1 MRTITA
7 LWLRNI
13 RGFVRDRVK
22 LITSLVIP
30 FFFLY
35 VFKSIF
41 KTDQVEDPTAF
52 LLAGIIVATAFQTS
66 LNIATSTI
74 DDTVSGYMKEI
85 LVSPTSRF
93 QVALGQILS
102 AATIATTQ
110 GILILILGFFT
121 GLSFDHWYT
130 LIYVL
135 LALMLVGLVFSGL
148 GLFLASMVKSSSTF
162 QVVQQAV
169 VLPFTFLSGA
179 YIPLSFLPDVLR
191 FIAYFN
197 PMTYT
202 TAFFRTIMLE
212 KGGLTQTEWVELGLA
227 FDLNGFIVTPWRSGI
242 IITAFGALFLFL
254 ATNSFVRA
262 DFNKISRS
270 PLGGR

>member
-1 MRTITA
+1 
-7 LWLRNI
+7 
-13 RGFVRDRVK
+13 
-22 LITSLVIP
+22 
-30 FFFLY
+30 
-35 VFKSIF
+35 
-41 KTDQVEDPTAF
+41 
-52 LLAGIIVATAFQTS
+52 
-66 LNIATSTI
+66 
-74 DDTVSGYMKEI
+74 MKEI

-110 GILILILGFFT
+110 GILILIIGFFT

-130 LIYVL
+130 FIYVL
-135 LALMLVGLVFSGL
+135 LILMLVGLVFSGL

-179 YIPLSFLPDVLR
+179 YIPLAFLPNVLR
-191 FIAYFN
+191 SFAYFN

-202 TAFFRTIMLE
+202 TAIFRTIMLE

-227 FDLNGFIVTPWRSGI
+227 FDLNGFIITPWMSGI
-242 IITAFGALFLFL
+242 IIIAFGALFLFL
-254 ATNSFVRA
+254 ATNAFVRA

-270 PLGGR
+270 PGES

>member
-22 LITSLVIP
+22 LVTSLVIP

-35 VFKSIF
+35 VFNSIF
-41 KTDQVEDPTAF
+41 QTDQVEDPIAF
-52 LLAGIIVATAFQTS
+52 LLAGIIVATVFQTS

-179 YIPLSFLPDVLR
+179 YIPLAFLPDVLR

-212 KGGLTQTEWVELGLA
+212 KGGLTQAEWIELGLA
-227 FDLNGFIVTPWRSGI
+227 LDFNGFIVTPWISGF

-270 PLGGR
+270 PLGRR

>member
-52 LLAGIIVATAFQTS
+52 LLAGIIVATVFQTS

-179 YIPLSFLPDVLR
+179 YIPLAFLPDVLR

-227 FDLNGFIVTPWRSGI
+227 FDLNGFIVTPWMSGI

>member
-1 MRTITA
+1 M
-7 LWLRNI
+7 
-13 RGFVRDRVK
+13 
-22 LITSLVIP
+22 
-30 FFFLY
+30 
-35 VFKSIF
+35 
-41 KTDQVEDPTAF
+41 
-52 LLAGIIVATAFQTS
+52 
-66 LNIATSTI
+66 
-74 DDTVSGYMKEI
+74 
-85 LVSPTSRF
+85 
-93 QVALGQILS
+93 
-102 AATIATTQ
+102 
-110 GILILILGFFT
+110 ILILGFFT

-179 YIPLSFLPDVLR
+179 YIPLAFLPDVLR

-212 KGGLTQTEWVELGLA
+212 KGGLTQAEWIELGLA
-227 FDLNGFIVTPWRSGI
+227 LDFNGFIVTPWISGF

-270 PLGGR
+270 SLGGG

>member
-13 RGFVRDRVK
+13 RGFIRDRVK
-22 LITSLVIP
+22 LIISIIIP

-35 VFKSIF
+35 IFKSVF

-52 LLAGIIVATAFQTS
+52 LLAGIIVATVFQTS

-93 QVALGQILS
+93 KVALGQILS
-102 AATIATTQ
+102 AATIASTQ
-110 GILILILGFFT
+110 GILILIIGFFT

-130 LIYVL
+130 VIFVL
-135 LALMLVGLVFSGL
+135 LTLMLVGLVFSGL

-162 QVVQQAV
+162 QVVQQAI

-179 YIPLSFLPDVLR
+179 YIPLAFLPDALR

-212 KGGLTQTEWVELGLA
+212 KGGLTQKEWVELGLA
-227 FDLNGFIVTPWRSGI
+227 FELNGFVVTPWMSGL
-242 IITAFGALFLFL
+242 IITAFGVLFLFL
-254 ATNSFVRA
+254 ATNSFIRA
-262 DFNKISRS
+262 DFNKISRN
-270 PLGGR
+270 PLGGE

>member
-35 VFKSIF
+35 VFSSIF

-52 LLAGIIVATAFQTS
+52 LLAGNTVATVFQTS

-74 DDTVSGYMKEI
+74 DDTVSGFMKEV
-85 LVSPTSRF
+85 LVSPTSRL

-102 AATIATTQ
+102 AATIATAQ
-110 GILILILGFFT
+110 GVLILIIGFFT
-121 GLSFDHWYT
+121 GLRFDHWQTIFYVVAA
-130 LIYVL
+130 LIL
-135 LALMLVGLVFSGL
+135 IGLVFSGL

-179 YIPLSFLPDVLR
+179 YIPIDFLPKVLK
-191 FIAYFN
+191 FVSYFN

-212 KGGLTQTEWVELGLA
+212 KGGLTQARWLKLGLA
-227 FDLNGFIVTPWRSGI
+227 FDFNGFIVTPWMSGI
-242 IITAFGALFLFL
+242 VIAAFGGLFLFL
-254 ATNSFVRA
+254 ATNSFVHA
-262 DFNKISRS
+262 DFNKISRK
-270 PLGGR
+270 PAAGK

>member
-35 VFKSIF
+35 VFSSIF
-41 KTDQVEDPTAF
+41 KNDQVEDPTAF
-52 LLAGIIVATAFQTS
+52 LLAGIIVATGFQTS

-74 DDTVSGYMKEI
+74 DDTVSGFMKEI

-93 QVALGQILS
+93 QVALGQIIS
-102 AATIATTQ
+102 AATIATAQ
-110 GILILILGFFT
+110 GILILIIGFST
-121 GLSFDHWYT
+121 GLRFEKWQT
-130 LIYVL
+130 ILYVL

-179 YIPLSFLPDVLR
+179 YLPLDLLPRVLR
-191 FIAYFN
+191 FVSYFN

-212 KGGLTQTEWVELGLA
+212 KGDLTKTEWLNLGLA
-227 FDLNGFIVTPWRSGI
+227 FDVNGFIITPWMSGI
-242 IITAFGALFLFL
+242 IIAVFGSIFLYL

-262 DFNKISRS
+262 DFNKISRN
-270 PLGGR
+270 PLARK

>member
-35 VFKSIF
+35 VFNSIF

-52 LLAGIIVATAFQTS
+52 LLAGIIVATVFQTS

-74 DDTVSGYMKEI
+74 DDTVSGFMKEI

-110 GILILILGFFT
+110 GILILIIGFFT
-121 GLSFDHWYT
+121 GLRFEQWQT
-130 LIYVL
+130 ILYVL

-179 YIPLSFLPDVLR
+179 YIPIDFLPKVLK
-191 FIAYFN
+191 FVSYFN

-212 KGGLTQTEWVELGLA
+212 KGGLTQTEWLKLGLA
-227 FDLNGFIVTPWRSGI
+227 FDFNGFVVTPWMSGI
-242 IITAFGALFLFL
+242 VMAVFGGLFLFL
-254 ATNSFVRA
+254 ATNSFVHA
-262 DFNKISRS
+262 DFNKISRK
-270 PLGGR
+270 PAAGK

>member
-22 LITSLVIP
+22 LITSIIIP

-35 VFKSIF
+35 IFKSVF

-52 LLAGIIVATAFQTS
+52 LLAGIIVATVFQTS

-93 QVALGQILS
+93 KVALGQILS
-102 AATIATTQ
+102 AATIASTQ
-110 GILILILGFFT
+110 GILILIIGFFT

-130 LIYVL
+130 VIFVL
-135 LALMLVGLVFSGL
+135 LTLMLVGLVFSGL

-162 QVVQQAV
+162 QVVQQAI

-179 YIPLSFLPDVLR
+179 YIPLAFLPDALR

-227 FDLNGFIVTPWRSGI
+227 FELNGFVVTPWMSGL

-254 ATNSFVRA
+254 ATNSFIRA
-262 DFNKISRS
+262 DFNKISRN
-270 PLGGR
+270 PLGGE

>member
-1 MRTITA
+1 MRTISA

-22 LITSLVIP
+22 LVTSLVIP

-35 VFKSIF
+35 VFSSIF
-41 KTDQVEDPTAF
+41 KNDQVEDPIAF
-52 LLAGIIVATAFQTS
+52 LLAGIIVATVFQTS

-74 DDTVSGYMKEI
+74 DDTVSGFMKEI

-93 QVALGQILS
+93 KVALGQMLS
-102 AATIATTQ
+102 AATISTAQ
-110 GILILILGFFT
+110 GILILIIGFFT
-121 GLSFDHWYT
+121 GLRFTNWET
-130 LIYVL
+130 IIYVL
-135 LALMLVGLVFSGL
+135 FALMMVGLVFSGL
-148 GLFLASMVKSSSTF
+148 GLFLASKVKSASTF

-179 YIPLSFLPDVLR
+179 YIPIDFLPKVLK
-191 FIAYFN
+191 FVSYFN

-212 KGGLTQTEWVELGLA
+212 KGGLPQEDLLKLGLV
-227 FDLNGFIVTPWRSGI
+227 FDLNGFIITPWMSGGI
-242 IITAFGALFLFL
+242 IAIFGALFLYL

-262 DFNKISRS
+262 DFNKISRN
-270 PLGGR
+270 PLASK

>member
-1 MRTITA
+1 MRTVTA

-35 VFKSIF
+35 IFRSIF
-41 KTDQVEDPTAF
+41 RTDQVEDPTAF
-52 LLAGIIVATAFQTS
+52 LLAGIIVATVFQTS
-66 LNIATSTI
+66 LSIATSTI

-102 AATIATTQ
+102 AATVATTQ
-110 GILILILGFFT
+110 GILILLIGFFT
-121 GLSFDHWYT
+121 GLSFNHWYT
-130 LIYVL
+130 FIYVL
-135 LALMLVGLVFSGL
+135 LILMLVGLVFSGL

-179 YIPLSFLPDVLR
+179 YIPLAFLPDVLR
-191 FIAYFN
+191 VIAYFN

-202 TAFFRTIMLE
+202 TAIFRTIMLE
-212 KGGLTQTEWVELGLA
+212 KGGLTQAEWVELGLA
-227 FDLNGFIVTPWRSGI
+227 FELNGFIITPWMSGVI
-242 IITAFGALFLFL
+242 MLTFGALFLSL
-254 ATNSFVRA
+254 STNAFVQA
-262 DFNKISRS
+262 DFNKISRN
-270 PLGGR
+270 PLARK

>member
-1 MRTITA
+1 MRTVTA

-35 VFKSIF
+35 IFRSIF
-41 KTDQVEDPTAF
+41 RTDQVEDPTAF
-52 LLAGIIVATAFQTS
+52 LLAGIIVATVFQTS
-66 LNIATSTI
+66 LSIATSTI

-102 AATIATTQ
+102 AATVATTQ
-110 GILILILGFFT
+110 GILILLIGFFT

-130 LIYVL
+130 FIYVL
-135 LALMLVGLVFSGL
+135 LILMLVGLVFSGL

-191 FIAYFN
+191 VIAYFN

-202 TAFFRTIMLE
+202 TAVFRTVMLE
-212 KGGLTQTEWVELGLA
+212 KGGLTQAEWVELGLA
-227 FDLNGFIVTPWRSGI
+227 FDLNGFTITPWMSGVI
-242 IITAFGALFLFL
+242 MLTFGALFLFL
-254 ATNSFVRA
+254 STNAFVQA
-262 DFNKISRS
+262 DFNKISRN
-270 PLGGR
+270 PLARK

>member
-35 VFKSIF
+35 IFKSVF
-41 KTDQVEDPTAF
+41 VMDQVEDPTAF
-52 LLAGIIVATAFQTS
+52 LLAGIVIATVFQTS

-74 DDTVSGYMKEI
+74 DDTVSGFMKEI

-93 QVALGQILS
+93 KVALGQIFS
-102 AATIATTQ
+102 AATIATAQ
-110 GILILILGFFT
+110 GVLILIIGLFT
-121 GLSFDHWYT
+121 GLKFDHWQT
-130 LIYVL
+130 IIYVL
-135 LALMLVGLVFSGL
+135 LALILVGLVFSGL

-179 YIPLSFLPDVLR
+179 YIPLAFLPKVLR
-191 FIAYFN
+191 YVSYFN

-212 KGGLTQTEWVELGLA
+212 KGNLTQEGWLKLGLA
-227 FDLNGFIVTPWRSGI
+227 FDFNGFIVTPWMSGFI
-242 IITAFGALFLFL
+242 IAGFGALFLFL

-262 DFNKISRS
+262 DFNKISRK
-270 PLGGR
+270 PIGGK

>member
-1 MRTITA
+1 MRTIKA

-35 VFKSIF
+35 VFSSIF
-41 KTDQVEDPTAF
+41 KNDQVEDPTAF
-52 LLAGIIVATAFQTS
+52 LLAGIIVATVFQTS

-74 DDTVSGYMKEI
+74 DDTVSGFMKEI

-93 QVALGQILS
+93 QVALGQIIS
-102 AATIATTQ
+102 AATIATAQ
-110 GILILILGFFT
+110 GILILMIGFFT
-121 GLSFDHWYT
+121 GLRFEKWQT
-130 LIYVL
+130 IIYVL
-135 LALMLVGLVFSGL
+135 FALMLVGLIFSGL

-179 YIPLSFLPDVLR
+179 YLPLDLLPKVLR
-191 FIAYFN
+191 FISYFN

-212 KGGLTQTEWVELGLA
+212 KGNLSQAGLLELDLA
-227 FDLNGFIVTPWRSGI
+227 FNLKGFIVTPWMSGGI
-242 IITAFGALFLFL
+242 ITIFGALFLYL

-262 DFNKISRS
+262 DFNKISRN
-270 PLGGR
+270 PLARK

>member
-13 RGFVRDRVK
+13 RGFVRDRIK
-22 LITSLVIP
+22 LITSLIIP

-35 VFKSIF
+35 IFQSVFR
-41 KTDQVEDPTAF
+41 TDQVEDPTAF

-93 QVALGQILS
+93 QVALGQIFS
-102 AATIATTQ
+102 AATIAGAQ
-110 GILILILGFFT
+110 GLLILIIGFFT
-121 GLSFDHWYT
+121 GLSFTRWYT
-130 LIYVL
+130 PVFVL
-135 LALMLVGLVFSGL
+135 LALILIGLVFSGL

-162 QVVQQAV
+162 QVVQQAI

-179 YIPLSFLPDVLR
+179 YIPLAFLPDALR
-191 FIAYFN
+191 YIAYFN

-212 KGGLTQTEWVELGLA
+212 KGGLSQTEWVELGLA
-227 FDLNGFIVTPWRSGI
+227 FDFNGFIVTPWLSGI
-242 IITAFGALFLFL
+242 IIAAFGALFLFL

-262 DFNKISRS
+262 DFNKISRNPS
-270 PLGGR
+270 GGN

>member
-22 LITSLVIP
+22 LIISIIIP

-35 VFKSIF
+35 IFKSVF

-52 LLAGIIVATAFQTS
+52 LLAGIIVATVFQTS

-93 QVALGQILS
+93 KVALGQILS
-102 AATIATTQ
+102 AATIASTQ
-110 GILILILGFFT
+110 GILILIIGFFT

-130 LIYVL
+130 VIFVL
-135 LALMLVGLVFSGL
+135 LTLMLVGLVFSGL

-162 QVVQQAV
+162 QVVQQAI

-179 YIPLSFLPDVLR
+179 YIPLAFLPDALR

-227 FDLNGFIVTPWRSGI
+227 FELNGFVVTPWMSGL
-242 IITAFGALFLFL
+242 IITAFGVLFLFL
-254 ATNSFVRA
+254 ATNSFIRA
-262 DFNKISRS
+262 DFNKISRN
-270 PLGGR
+270 PLGGE

>member
-1 MRTITA
+1 MRTVTA

-22 LITSLVIP
+22 LITSLIIP

-35 VFKSIF
+35 IFRSIF
-41 KTDQVEDPTAF
+41 RTDQVEDPTAF
-52 LLAGIIVATAFQTS
+52 LLAGIIVATVFQTS
-66 LNIATSTI
+66 LSIATSTI

-102 AATIATTQ
+102 AATVATTQ
-110 GILILILGFFT
+110 GILILLIGFFT
-121 GLSFDHWYT
+121 GLSFNHWYT
-130 LIYVL
+130 FIYVL
-135 LALMLVGLVFSGL
+135 LILMLVGLVFSGL

-162 QVVQQAV
+162 QVVQQAI

-179 YIPLSFLPDVLR
+179 YIPLTFLPDVLR

-202 TAFFRTIMLE
+202 TAIFRTIMLE
-212 KGGLTQTEWVELGLA
+212 KGGLTQAEWVELGLA
-227 FDLNGFIVTPWRSGI
+227 FDLNGFIITPWMSGVI
-242 IITAFGALFLFL
+242 MITFGMLFIFLSTNAF
-254 ATNSFVRA
+254 VQA
-262 DFNKISRS
+262 DFNKISRN
-270 PLGGR
+270 PLARK

>member
-35 VFKSIF
+35 VFNSIF
-41 KTDQVEDPTAF
+41 KTDQTDF
-52 LLAGIIVATAFQTS
+52 FLAGIIVATVFQTS

-74 DDTVSGYMKEI
+74 DDTVSGFMKEI

-110 GILILILGFFT
+110 GILILVIGFFT
-121 GLSFDHWYT
+121 GLRFEQWQT
-130 LIYVL
+130 IFYVL

-179 YIPLSFLPDVLR
+179 YIPIDFLPKVLK
-191 FIAYFN
+191 FVSYFN

-212 KGGLTQTEWVELGLA
+212 KGDLTQTGWLKLGLA
-227 FDLNGFIVTPWRSGI
+227 FDFNGFVVTPWISGI
-242 IITAFGALFLFL
+242 VMAIFGGLFLFL
-254 ATNSFVRA
+254 ATNSFVHA
-262 DFNKISRS
+262 DFNKISRK
-270 PLGGR
+270 PAVGK

>member
-22 LITSLVIP
+22 LITSIIIP

-35 VFKSIF
+35 IFKSVF

-52 LLAGIIVATAFQTS
+52 LLAGIIVATVFQTS

-93 QVALGQILS
+93 KVALGQILS
-102 AATIATTQ
+102 AATIASTH
-110 GILILILGFFT
+110 GILILIIGFFT

-130 LIYVL
+130 VIFVL
-135 LALMLVGLVFSGL
+135 LTLMLVGLVFSGL

-162 QVVQQAV
+162 QVVQQAI

-179 YIPLSFLPDVLR
+179 YIPLAFLPDALR

-227 FDLNGFIVTPWRSGI
+227 FELNGFVVTPWMSGL
-242 IITAFGALFLFL
+242 IITAFGVLFLFL
-254 ATNSFVRA
+254 ATNSFIRA
-262 DFNKISRS
+262 DFNKISRN
-270 PLGGR
+270 PLGGE

>member
-1 MRTITA
+1 MRTIAA
-7 LWLRNI
+7 LWLRNLKEFI
-13 RGFVRDRVK
+13 RDRVK
-22 LITSLVIP
+22 LITSLIIP

-35 VFKSIF
+35 VFSSIF

-74 DDTVSGYMKEI
+74 DDTVSGFMKEI

-93 QVALGQILS
+93 KVALGQILS
-102 AATIATTQ
+102 AATIASAQ
-110 GILILILGFFT
+110 GILILIIGLFT
-121 GLSFDHWYT
+121 GLKFQHWET
-130 LIYVL
+130 IFYVL
-135 LALMLVGLVFSGL
+135 LALILVGLVFSGF

-179 YIPLSFLPDVLR
+179 YIPITLLPKVLQ
-191 FIAYFN
+191 FVAYFN

-212 KGGLTQTEWVELGLA
+212 KSSLTQTEWLQEGLA
-227 FDLNGFIVTPWRSGI
+227 FDFNGFIITPWISGI
-242 IITAFGALFLFL
+242 IMSIFGLLFLFL
-254 ATNSFVRA
+254 ATRSFVNA
-262 DFNKISRS
+262 DFNKISRD
-270 PLGGR
+270 PTFTK